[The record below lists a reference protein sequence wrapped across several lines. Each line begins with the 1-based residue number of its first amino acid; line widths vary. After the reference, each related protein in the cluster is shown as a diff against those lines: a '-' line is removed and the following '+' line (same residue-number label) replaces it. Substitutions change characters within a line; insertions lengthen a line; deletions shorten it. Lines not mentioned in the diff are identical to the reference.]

1 MGVPARC
8 RACSSR
14 TPTRSSI
21 RPPAPGRDGTGD
33 GETGLAGVHAGR
45 RARIGMPGGLPP
57 LVRGGMGTFALAG
70 PSDLVLPA
78 AVAWGPVAAW
88 AGAGAS
94 LLSSLVA
101 ILIVLGL

>member
-45 RARIGMPGGLPP
+45 RARIGLPGRLHP
-57 LVRGGMGTFALAG
+57 LVGGRMGNVALAG
-70 PSDLVLPA
+70 ASAPGCPA
-78 AVAWGPVAAW
+78 AVAWGPVAGW
-88 AGAGAS
+88 AGAGAA

-101 ILIVLGL
+101 